1 MQKID
6 SEALKQVF
14 VDVESLLF
22 KGLNDINEK
31 QFDQLN
37 LFSKIEYIIPQ
48 SKIIL
53 DYPTQLK
60 LS

>member
-31 QFDQLN
+31 QFD
-37 LFSKIEYIIPQ
+37 
-48 SKIIL
+48 
-53 DYPTQLK
+53 
-60 LS
+60 